1 MGMTNLEIQRSFSP
15 ASTGRLYLVPTP
27 IGNLDDITLRA
38 VRVLKS
44 VDLIAAEDT
53 RHTEM
58 LLNHFHIHQPE
69 ISLHQHNYAERVPEL
84 IQKLE
89 AGITIAQASDAG
101 MPSISDPGHELVVA
115 CVKHEIPVIPLPG
128 PTAGMTGLIAS
139 GLSPQ
144 PFYFYGFLDRK
155 LRLQTKEL
163 RRINQRRETSII
175 YEAPHR
181 LKKTL
186 KNMVRVLGQD
196 RRAVIARELTKRF
209 EEFYRGTLAEFY
221 RWFQNHRPRGEFV
234 IFISGNPSGHRQ
246 ESEARKLGRLSID
259 QQVNYF
265 REKGLKTNHAIKQV
279 AKIHS
284 LKRQAVY
291 NLYHNI
297 KK

>member
-1 MGMTNLEIQRSFSP
+1 MGMTNLRIQHSFSSAP
-15 ASTGRLYLVPTP
+15 TGKLYLVPTP
-27 IGNLDDITLRA
+27 IGNLNDMTFRA
-38 VRVLKS
+38 VKVLKS

-53 RHTEM
+53 RHTKM
-58 LLNHFHIHQPE
+58 LLNHFHIHKAE

-84 IQKLE
+84 IQKLRS
-89 AGITIAQASDAG
+89 GVTIAQSSDAG

-115 CVKHEIPVIPLPG
+115 CVKYNIPVIPLPG

-163 RRINQRRETSII
+163 KQINQRRETSII

-181 LKKTL
+181 LKRTL
-186 KNMVRVLGQD
+186 KNMVKVLGAG
-196 RRAVIARELTKRF
+196 RHAAIARELTKRF

-234 IFISGNPSGHRQ
+234 IFVSGNRHGHRQ
-246 ESEARKLGRLSID
+246 ESAARKLDQLSID

-265 REKGLKTNHAIKQV
+265 HKKGFKINHAIKQV
-279 AKIHS
+279 AKIHN
-284 LKRQAVY
+284 LRRQAVY
-291 NLYHNI
+291 NWYHKI